1 LKIRGIS
8 VQKNTKMKITLERK
22 NDNFHFELKNER
34 GHIVNV
40 DSRPEFG
47 GNDMGA
53 SPMELVLMG
62 VAGCS
67 GIDMISILKKQRQ
80 EITSFK
86 AEVEGERV
94 QVGEAKPFKD
104 IHVAFY
110 LEGNIKD
117 DKAAKAAQLSFDKY
131 CSVSK
136 TLEPNVTIHYK
147 VVLNGIPL
155 TPEGE

>member
-1 LKIRGIS
+1 
-8 VQKNTKMKITLERK
+8 MKITLNRV
-22 NDNFHFELKNER
+22 NDNYHFELKNER
-34 GHIVNV
+34 GHIVNL
-40 DSRPEFG
+40 DSRPESG

-67 GIDMISILKKQRQ
+67 AIDMISILKKQRQ

-86 AEVEGERV
+86 AEVEGERI

-104 IHVAFY
+104 IYLVFY
-110 LEGNIKD
+110 LEGVVRE

-136 TLEPNVTIHYK
+136 TLEPTATIHYK
-147 VVLNGIPL
+147 VVVNGVEL
-155 TPEGE
+155 AK

>member
-1 LKIRGIS
+1 
-8 VQKNTKMKITLERK
+8 MKITLDRVNE
-22 NDNFHFELKNER
+22 NFHFQLKNER

-40 DSRPEFG
+40 DARPDFG
-47 GNDMGA
+47 GNDMGP

-104 IHVAFY
+104 IHVVFS
-110 LEGNIKD
+110 LEGNIKE
-117 DKAAKAAQLSFDKY
+117 DKAAKAAQLSFEKY
-131 CSVSK
+131 CSVSNILGRSAIINF
-136 TLEPNVTIHYK
+136 TYTIH
-147 VVLNGIPL
+147 N
-155 TPEGE
+155 

>member
-1 LKIRGIS
+1 
-8 VQKNTKMKITLERK
+8 MKVTLNRV

-34 GHIVNV
+34 GHVVNV

-47 GNDMGA
+47 GNDMGP

-67 GIDMISILKKQRQ
+67 AIDMISILKKQRQ

-86 AEVEGERV
+86 AEVDGERV

-104 IHVAFY
+104 IYVVFS
-110 LEGNIKD
+110 LEGEINPE
-117 DKAAKAAQLSFDKY
+117 KASRAAQLSFEKY

-136 TLEPNVTIHYK
+136 TLEPTATVHYK
-147 VVLNGIPL
+147 VVLNGVELAKI
-155 TPEGE
+155 

>member
-1 LKIRGIS
+1 
-8 VQKNTKMKITLERK
+8 MKVTLNRV

-47 GNDMGA
+47 GNDMGP
-53 SPMELVLMG
+53 SPMELILMG

-67 GIDMISILKKQRQ
+67 AIDMISILKKQRQ

-104 IHVAFY
+104 IYLVFY
-110 LEGNIKD
+110 LEGEIIPE
-117 DKAAKAAQLSFDKY
+117 KAARAAQLSFEKY

-136 TLEPNVTIHYK
+136 TLEPTATVHYK
-147 VVLNGIPL
+147 VVLNGKHL
-155 TPEGE
+155 EN

>member
-1 LKIRGIS
+1 
-8 VQKNTKMKITLERK
+8 MKITLNRV

-34 GHIVNV
+34 GHVVNV

-47 GNDMGA
+47 GDNMGA
-53 SPMELVLMG
+53 SPMELILMG

-80 EITSFK
+80 QITSFK

-94 QVGEAKPFKD
+94 QVDEAKPFKD
-104 IHVAFY
+104 IHVVFY
-110 LEGNIKD
+110 LEGTING

-147 VVLNGIPL
+147 VVVNGEELAKI
-155 TPEGE
+155 

>member
-1 LKIRGIS
+1 
-8 VQKNTKMKITLERK
+8 MKVTLNRL

-47 GNDMGA
+47 GNDMWP

-86 AEVEGERV
+86 AEVDGERV

-104 IHVAFY
+104 IYVVFS
-110 LEGNIKD
+110 LEGNINEE
-117 DKAAKAAQLSFDKY
+117 KAAKAAQLSFDKY

-136 TLEPNVTIHYK
+136 TLEPTATIHYK
-147 VVLNGIPL
+147 VILNGVELVKI
-155 TPEGE
+155 